1 MRIIV
6 AMVSP
11 YVPIKP
17 HFALD
22 TASHSDVSLVRP
34 SFISYLQ
41 LFYSPIPSQ
50 SGLDVAPRLQVSR
63 QVRPKK

>member
-22 TASHSDVSLVRP
+22 TASHSDISFVRP

-41 LFYSPIPSQ
+41 LFYFPIPSQ
-50 SGLDVAPRLQVSR
+50 SDLDVAP
-63 QVRPKK
+63 